1 MNKIGLFAF
10 CIFCLF
16 HNQRAQAEEID
27 QQNDFKYISL
37 QPIKSD
43 LMIQLSQNKTQDI
56 QIFQFDNNAPK
67 ELIIQLSYF
76 NQKQFS
82 KQKMYELQIYIYEF
96 PLLQDCEK
104 AFIEQKFNPE
114 NLIASLSFSHTVDHI
129 KFINSYF
136 YLVFSRVNYFKQP
149 TNNDDTSTE
158 IEVINTNLM
167 FKFTDKPIC
176 QYNGLYNST
185 LDKCIC
191 QKNRQG
197 PFCEYDVQP
206 VTNYYPFE
214 IAVKP
219 FEGKYIQI
227 YKISS
232 EDELKLEMNI
242 KHASIPDIHMYRSD
256 NSNEFPTQYKYFE
269 NLVFNSKNS
278 TNIISAN
285 PQEGSIIL
293 FIRNPSNSYLYVTLN
308 IRNVTLIDETNLIL
322 FIFLSLFI
330 TLAISFFCIFCF
342 NKMSK
347 SKKAEKHVELQETNE
362 GQNKENQQNVQNGVT
377 PQTNRNLI
385 EEIKTQRENQI
396 KSEMEQIT
404 QGNKYEQFQL
414 ENSFKEQICAICLDD
429 FEYDD
434 IVRKTKC
441 NHMFH
446 EKCLYK
452 WLFKY
457 ISCPMCNQDLT

>member
-1 MNKIGLFAF
+1 MNKLILFGF
-10 CIFCLF
+10 SIFYLL
-16 HNQRAQAEEID
+16 HNKIIQAEEI
-27 QQNDFKYISL
+27 NYENNFKFTKL
-37 QPIKSD
+37 QAIQSEI
-43 LMIQLSQNKTQDI
+43 MIQLSQKKTQDI
-56 QIFQFDNNAPK
+56 QIFLFDNNAPN
-67 ELIIQLSYF
+67 ELTIQLF
-76 NQKQFS
+76 NSNLKQLNR
-82 KQKMYELQIYIYEF
+82 QKMYEFQMQIYEY
-96 PLLQDCEK
+96 PLKQDCEK
-104 AFIEQKFNPE
+104 AFLEQKFNPE
-114 NLIASLSFSHTVDHI
+114 NLIASLSFTHIFDHI
-129 KFINSYF
+129 TFINSYY
-136 YLVFSRVNYFKQP
+136 YLMFSRVNYYRQP
-149 TNNDDTSTE
+149 GSVDVSADQE
-158 IEVINTNLM
+158 ALDTNLM
-167 FKFTDKPIC
+167 LKFTDKPNC
-176 QYNGLYNST
+176 KQNGYYNS
-185 LDKCIC
+185 DQNKCIC

-197 PFCEYDVQP
+197 PFCEYDVLL

-214 IAVKP
+214 IVIKP

-227 YKISS
+227 YKIQQ

-242 KHASIPDIHMYRSD
+242 KHSIIPDIHMYRSD
-256 NSNEFPTQYKYFE
+256 NPNEFPTQYKYFE
-269 NLVFNSKNS
+269 NLVFNSKNN

-285 PQEGSIIL
+285 PHEGQILL
-293 FIRNPSNSYLYVTLN
+293 FIRNPSNSQLYATLN

-322 FIFLSLFI
+322 FILLSLFI

-342 NKMSK
+342 NKI
-347 SKKAEKHVELQETNE
+347 SKKKKADKHVELQETNE
-362 GQNKENQQNVQNGVT
+362 GQNKENQQNGQNGAT

-385 EEIKTQRENQI
+385 DEIKTQRENQI

-414 ENSFKEQICAICLDD
+414 ETSFKEQICAICLDD

-434 IVRKTKC
+434 LVRKTKC

>member
-1 MNKIGLFAF
+1 MNKLVLFGF
-10 CIFCLF
+10 SLF
-16 HNQRAQAEEID
+16 YLLYNQRVQAEKID
-27 QQNDFKYISL
+27 EQNQFKYTAL
-37 QPIKSD
+37 QPIKSEI
-43 LMIQLSQNKTQDI
+43 MIQLSQEKTQNI
-56 QIFQFDNNAPK
+56 QIFQFDSNVPK
-67 ELIIQLSYF
+67 ELQIYLSYLKLF
-76 NQKQFS
+76 P
-82 KQKMYELQIYIYEF
+82 KQKMYELQIYIYEY

-104 AFIEQKFNPE
+104 AFLEQKFNPE
-114 NLIASLSFSHTVDHI
+114 NLIASLSFSHNVDRI
-129 KFINSYF
+129 RFINSYY
-136 YLVFSRVNYFKQP
+136 YLIFSRVNHFKQ
-149 TNNDDTSTE
+149 TSNDDTSSE
-158 IEVINTNLM
+158 LEAIDTNLM
-167 FKFTDKPIC
+167 FTFFDKAVC
-176 QYNGLYNST
+176 QQNGHYNST
-185 LDKCIC
+185 QDKCVC
-191 QKNRQG
+191 QKDRQG

-214 IAVKP
+214 ISVKP

-242 KHASIPDIHMYRSD
+242 KHSSIPDIHMYRSD

-293 FIRNPSNSYLYVTLN
+293 FMRNPSTSYLYVTLN
-308 IRNVTLIDETNLIL
+308 IRNVTLIDENNLIL
-322 FIFLSLFI
+322 LIFLSLFI
-330 TLAISFFCIFCF
+330 TIAISFFFIFCF
-342 NKMSK
+342 NKISNK
-347 SKKAEKHVELQETNE
+347 SKKADKHVELQETNE
-362 GQNKENQQNVQNGVT
+362 VQNKENQQNGQNGVT

-385 EEIKTQRENQI
+385 EEIKTSREIQI